1 MATCDVVKDYLAQW
15 MQVGKKV
22 LIQSENKSVGI
33 CKVIEG
39 ERYTQEFE
47 ALWTEISTIKAK
59 EAYLEGTN
67 ETIQELLSDKWELV
81 ECPRCNLPSACID
94 MGMRETKACPCD
106 TMKLWPN
113 LETIA
118 PRKPV
123 KTAKYLN
130 NICDRLLKDRTTI
143 GAQP

>member
-1 MATCDVVKDYLAQW
+1 MANSNVVKDYFAQW

-22 LIQSENKSVGI
+22 LTQSDNKSVSI
-33 CKVIEG
+33 SKVIDG
-39 ERYTQEFE
+39 EKYAQEFE
-47 ALWTEISTIKAK
+47 LLWTEISTNKAQ

-81 ECPRCNLPSACID
+81 ECPRCSLPSACID
-94 MGMRETKACPCD
+94 LGVRETKACPCD

-113 LETIA
+113 LDTIA
-118 PRKPV
+118 PRKPI

-130 NICDRLLKDRTTI
+130 NICDRLLIKR
-143 GAQP
+143 